1 LTGPRGADY
10 KHVPSR
16 PAGTI
21 PGGRSRPKA
30 AARAGVSPRD
40 RERFVSD
47 IQQAIIRTGG
57 KQYRVSTGAVLRVEK
72 LPVDAGAKVNF
83 EVLLVGQ
90 GEAAKIGKPV
100 VAGASVVGEVL
111 RHGRGKKLVVYKMRK
126 RTNYRKKQGHRQA
139 FTEIKITTITA

>member
-1 LTGPRGADY
+1 
-10 KHVPSR
+10 
-16 PAGTI
+16 
-21 PGGRSRPKA
+21 
-30 AARAGVSPRD
+30 
-40 RERFVSD
+40 VSD

-57 KQYRVSTGAVLRVEK
+57 KQYRVSTGGVLRVEK

-90 GEAAKIGKPV
+90 GEAAKVGKPTV
-100 VAGASVVGEVL
+100 PGASVVGEVI